1 MSQKKYVSLS
11 KLESFLNN
19 LRNTFATLSH
29 KHTISDITDYVI
41 DSDLSSTSTNPVQNK
56 VIDSEF
62 EAVSVAMNV
71 LEQSIDG
78 KADSDHTHTYE
89 SIEGL
94 KDVIGEIADSKFY
107 VVTFDI
113 GDDNKYHGDLTFAEI
128 REKFEAGGNMVARID
143 GTDYIPLLSAATH
156 QIIFSGIY
164 QSQSVA
170 LTINSSDVCTL
181 TTTRLADGT
190 SLSSHTANTNNPHKV
205 TCEQIGA
212 ATTNE
217 VTNAIDTC
225 KTYTDTTVTTL
236 KNELLNGAGEAYD
249 TLKELGDL
257 IDTNVDAIG
266 ALETIAAGKADATH
280 THDDLYYTKAEID
293 ESLLQKSQVQMI
305 TWEADD

>member
-78 KADSDHTHTYE
+78 KAD
-89 SIEGL
+89 
-94 KDVIGEIADSKFY
+94 
-107 VVTFDI
+107 
-113 GDDNKYHGDLTFAEI
+113 
-128 REKFEAGGNMVARID
+128 
-143 GTDYIPLLSAATH
+143 
-156 QIIFSGIY
+156 
-164 QSQSVA
+164 
-170 LTINSSDVCTL
+170 
-181 TTTRLADGT
+181 
-190 SLSSHTANTNNPHKV
+190 
-205 TCEQIGA
+205 
-212 ATTNE
+212 
-217 VTNAIDTC
+217 
-225 KTYTDTTVTTL
+225 
-236 KNELLNGAGEAYD
+236 
-249 TLKELGDL
+249 
-257 IDTNVDAIG
+257 
-266 ALETIAAGKADATH
+266 ATH
-280 THDDLYYTKAEID
+280 THDDLYYTKTKID